1 VSDDQPIGQG
11 DPGEA
16 AAPPRKP
23 RGCVFW
29 GCAALVLLVVLGV
42 LTTCVGIYVA
52 RSKVEEYTQDH
63 PTRFAPSPLADD
75 ERAALDR
82 RLGAFETAAKAG
94 DATPALTLTGD
105 EINALIERRGD
116 LKDRL
121 RVSIQSDRIRS
132 QVSVPLDA
140 MGFAGRFL
148 NGTATLSLSLRDGRL
163 DVRASDIEA
172 NGKPL
177 PEVLAKAFS
186 EQNLAEKVMDD
197 PKTREA
203 FAHLERIEL
212 TGGNVV
218 VTAKSR

>member
-1 VSDDQPIGQG
+1 VSEDQPIGQG
-11 DPGEA
+11 DPGDT

-23 RGCVFW
+23 RGCLFW
-29 GCAALVLLVVLGV
+29 GCAVLVVLVVLGV
-42 LTTCVGIYVA
+42 VTICVGVYVA
-52 RSKVEEYTQDH
+52 RSKVQEYTQDH
-63 PTRFAPSPLADD
+63 PARFAPSPLADD

-82 RLGAFETAAKAG
+82 RVSAFETAAKAG
-94 DATPALTLTGD
+94 EATPPLTLTGD
-105 EINALIERRGD
+105 ELNALIERRGD

-121 RVSIQSDRIRS
+121 RVAIEGDRIRS

-148 NGTATLSLSLRDGRL
+148 NGTATLSLTLRDGRL
-163 DVRASDIEA
+163 DVRARDIEA

-197 PKTREA
+197 PKNREA
-203 FAHLERIEL
+203 FAHLDRIEL
-212 TGGNVV
+212 TGGKVV